1 MTKID
6 FHTHCFPDR
15 LASRAIQTLS
25 DKSGGILPYFDGTA
39 AGLSALLKKS
49 GVDFGV
55 VQSIA
60 TNEHQMRAVN
70 DFAKTVL
77 DNSNLNLYAFGS
89 VYPKS
94 EHALDEARRV
104 KELGLCGIKFH
115 PDYQGFYP
123 DDESIFSLYEE
134 INRLN
139 LPVLFH
145 AGEDYGFKPPYHGM
159 PNRLIKALSVLKV
172 PVIFAHFG
180 GIGCAEEVIES
191 DCELPVF
198 LDTSFASHGIVTK
211 EQALKIIRK
220 HGADKILF
228 GSDAPWSDP
237 NDEVNFIESLGLSE
251 REKELIFNENAK
263 KILKIKG

>member
-191 DCELPVF
+191 VCELPVF